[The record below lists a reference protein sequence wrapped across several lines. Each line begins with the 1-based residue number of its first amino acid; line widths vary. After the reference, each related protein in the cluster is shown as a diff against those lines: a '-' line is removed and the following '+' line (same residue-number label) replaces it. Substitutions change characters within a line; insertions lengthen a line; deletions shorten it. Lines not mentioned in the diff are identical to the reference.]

1 MIYIR
6 QKFIMEAEHKPRF
19 QKCFKLKCVQMAV
32 LFQFA
37 PGAELGSVGFKLL
50 GKLQPPQGD
59 SFCDDKCQESCP
71 ASSSGQCPSH
81 ACLSRTQLSRSSRTF
96 SYPPQASAVLSM
108 ASTISQGYWAH
119 RCVPHPLLFIR
130 IASLHLSWA
139 LISFRSLVILKK
151 NSLISSVGFHH
162 YYSVSQLLK

>member
-32 LFQFA
+32 LFFSLLQ
-37 PGAELGSVGFKLL
+37 GLSWVLQVLNCWGSCSLHR
-50 GKLQPPQGD
+50 GD

-96 SYPPQASAVLSM
+96 SYPPTGL
-108 ASTISQGYWAH
+108 
-119 RCVPHPLLFIR
+119 
-130 IASLHLSWA
+130 
-139 LISFRSLVILKK
+139 
-151 NSLISSVGFHH
+151 SSVEHGVHPQ
-162 YYSVSQLLK
+162 SGLLGAQMRSSSSPVYPYCFPPCLGL